1 MSTLQVSN
9 IVGPTTI
16 DATTANATSLAV
28 TGGASI
34 YRKTNTGN
42 VDNSLTLGT
51 TNKSSSPSNFEGYIH
66 IKSND
71 ATNQLRG
78 WMRLVTDSTQANRR
92 LAIDA
97 YEDNVAARNITLAE
111 SGGNVGIGTVN
122 PDQKLVVNG
131 IIQSGLTGNEGNF
144 FLGGPN
150 VSLRSNYSLNVLGI
164 YTNNTEKIR
173 IDSSGNV
180 GIGTV
185 NPQSKL
191 HIQGNGTANPTFVSD
206 DYFIFSATGGAGFNT
221 AINIVSGTAGQSKLK
236 FSSSTTN
243 SLGAITYDMTNNF
256 MSFNTNSSERMRIT
270 TGGLVGIG
278 TTDPQVKLHIANGSI
293 RLTSSS
299 GNPTIQMGSTSG
311 YALIYNLTNN
321 RFQINYDAII
331 GIGLRT
337 PFQLGV
343 NNSTTGNTPLIY
355 FDSDETLVS
364 ATWSKVKLGMYS
376 TDTVTNGYGAW
387 SNQTT
392 MTNFIS
398 YFDHYN
404 SAPLSSD
411 AFGTW
416 DRDGVAARING
427 VGNFQSRNSSY
438 GGISDI
444 KLKEN
449 IVDTAPKLADLM
461 KVKVRN
467 YNFKT
472 NKNSKQLG
480 VIAQELEVVF
490 PGLIEESIINQKTKE
505 TAKTVKYSIFVPML
519 IKAMQEQQIIINS
532 LEARLDALDGKHT
545 EMPVVL
551 ELSGPIPN
559 EPNNDSFTFSHI

>member
-1 MSTLQVSN
+1 
-9 IVGPTTI
+9 
-16 DATTANATSLAV
+16 
-28 TGGASI
+28 
-34 YRKTNTGN
+34 
-42 VDNSLTLGT
+42 
-51 TNKSSSPSNFEGYIH
+51 
-66 IKSND
+66 
-71 ATNQLRG
+71 
-78 WMRLVTDSTQANRR
+78 
-92 LAIDA
+92 
-97 YEDNVAARNITLAE
+97 
-111 SGGNVGIGTVN
+111 
-122 PDQKLVVNG
+122 
-131 IIQSGLTGNEGNF
+131 
-144 FLGGPN
+144 
-150 VSLRSNYSLNVLGI
+150 
-164 YTNNTEKIR
+164 
-173 IDSSGNV
+173 
-180 GIGTV
+180 
-185 NPQSKL
+185 
-191 HIQGNGTANPTFVSD
+191 
-206 DYFIFSATGGAGFNT
+206 
-221 AINIVSGTAGQSKLK
+221 
-236 FSSSTTN
+236 
-243 SLGAITYDMTNNF
+243 
-256 MSFNTNSSERMRIT
+256 
-270 TGGLVGIG
+270 
-278 TTDPQVKLHIANGSI
+278 
-293 RLTSSS
+293 
-299 GNPTIQMGSTSG
+299 
-311 YALIYNLTNN
+311 
-321 RFQINYDAII
+321 
-331 GIGLRT
+331 
-337 PFQLGV
+337 
-343 NNSTTGNTPLIY
+343 
-355 FDSDETLVS
+355 
-364 ATWSKVKLGMYS
+364 MYS

-532 LEARLDALDGKHT
+532 LEARLGALDGKHT
-545 EMPVVL
+545 EMPVVP